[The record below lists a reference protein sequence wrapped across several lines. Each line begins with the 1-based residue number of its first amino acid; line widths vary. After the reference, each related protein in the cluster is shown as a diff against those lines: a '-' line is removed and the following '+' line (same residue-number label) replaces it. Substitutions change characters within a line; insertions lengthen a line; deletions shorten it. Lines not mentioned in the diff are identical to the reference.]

1 MLLMLLRQKLAFPH
15 SFDSMLHLLL
25 NALDVQW
32 TLGHS
37 LGTSLRLDEVI
48 KNVLEVQGMEV
59 GEQTLEAEAERE
71 AEADQGMCF

>member
-1 MLLMLLRQKLAFPH
+1 
-15 SFDSMLHLLL
+15 MLHLLL

-71 AEADQGMCF
+71 AEAD